1 MQLNSLIKLN
11 KKRKRVGRGGERGGT
26 SGRGFGGQRSRSG
39 GKSRVSVEGGQMP
52 LHRRLP
58 KRGFSNAVFQGRYAI
73 ISFDKLM
80 LLCSEGDVVDQA
92 FLVQRGYL
100 SARDLGFKV
109 LGMSS
114 KSSKSDIKKITVR
127 PHAISATARALLEG
141 SGSVIDLV
149 QE

>member
-1 MQLNSLIKLN
+1 MQLNSLVKLN

-58 KRGFSNAVFQGRYAI
+58 KRGFSNAAFQDRYAI
-73 ISFDKLM
+73 ISIDKLM
-80 LLCSEGDVVDQA
+80 LMCAEGDVVDHA
-92 FLVQRGYL
+92 FLVQRGHL
-100 SARDLGFKV
+100 SVRESRFKILGGSGKIAQ
-109 LGMSS
+109 
-114 KSSKSDIKKITVR
+114 KDIKKITVR
-127 PHAISATARALLEG
+127 PHAVSAAARILLEG
-141 SGSVIDLV
+141 SGSVVDLV